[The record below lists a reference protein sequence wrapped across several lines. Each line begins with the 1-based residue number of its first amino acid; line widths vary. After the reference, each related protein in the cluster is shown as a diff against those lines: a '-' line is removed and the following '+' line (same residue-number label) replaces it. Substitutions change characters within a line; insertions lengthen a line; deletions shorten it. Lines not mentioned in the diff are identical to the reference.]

1 MTHDGLANENSWIAL
16 SNDPVINIE
25 YRHRVDPVGLLV
37 EGRIIPEKAVAT
49 QTVSNDVWV
58 CCHGYFVV
66 PIYLSDL
73 P

>member
-49 QTVSNDVWV
+49 QTVSNDVWE